1 MKHFILYSL
10 MLLGLLCHSQT
21 IEERIDK
28 AKIYIDKG
36 FRISNAYNDLEKI
49 LEEQPNNL
57 EALRL
62 MGAVYSKMGRYEE
75 AVESINKAIAI
86 NDTVVGLYWERSKV
100 YATKA
105 LNGKDIEESTNLAFD
120 DTDTMLGLG
129 AVSKKIFELR
139 IKIKTMA
146 ADHFSNRYTHFSPK
160 TSSDWKDDKP
170 DGSKELFRK
179 KAIAAY
185 EQTIVDAKRII
196 DLEPK
201 NEPALNIINYTPKS
215 IASLE
220 N

>member
-1 MKHFILYSL
+1 MKK
-10 MLLGLLCHSQT
+10 GLKKT
-21 IEERIDK
+21 
-28 AKIYIDKG
+28 KIYIDKG
-36 FRISNAYNDLEKI
+36 FRISTAYNELEKL
-49 LEEQPNNL
+49 LEEQPNNI
-57 EALRL
+57 ETLRL
-62 MGAVYSKMGRYEE
+62 MGAVYSKMGRYGE
-75 AVESINKAIAI
+75 AVESINKAIAV
-86 NDTVVGLYWERSKV
+86 NDTVVGLYWERAKV

-105 LNGKDIEESTNLAFD
+105 LNGRDIEESTKLAFD

-139 IKIKTMA
+139 IKIKKME
-146 ADHFSNRYTHFSPK
+146 ADHFSNRYNHFSPK

-170 DGSKELFRK
+170 DGSKELFRE
-179 KAIAAY
+179 KAISAL

-196 DLEPK
+196 DLEPE